1 MGEPAGIGPEISAKA
16 LSNKKIYEIC
26 NPVIIGDKNII
37 EKSLSNSKI
46 PDSFSTISYDRIEDV
61 NFEFGEIA
69 VLDLKNILDDI
80 PFGVDT
86 EAGGRAVGE
95 YIEKAVNLALQ
106 KKIHAIVTAP
116 ISKKAFQLGGWG
128 MKYQGHT
135 EMLAD
140 LTNSKKFTM
149 LLAHGSFRVVHVTV
163 HLPLKDAISKVT
175 KSRVIETIE
184 LAVQAC
190 QMFGIKNPHIAMC
203 ALNPHA
209 GEGGK
214 LGSEEIDEILPAV
227 QECKKIGINVDG
239 PLPGDTV
246 WPKVKSGYYDIG
258 IANYHDQGHIPTK
271 LLGFQYNKEGN
282 CIDIHGVNITIGIPI
297 IRVSVDHG
305 TAYGKAGKG
314 IASPNSIID
323 SIEIATSLANK
334 KFFQS

>member
-1 MGEPAGIGPEISAKA
+1 MGEPAGIGPEICVKA
-16 LSNKKIYEIC
+16 LCNKKIYDIC
-26 NPVIIGDKNII
+26 NPIIIGDTNTIKKSII
-37 EKSLSNSKI
+37 NSNI
-46 PDSFSTISYDRIEDV
+46 PDSLSVVSYDKTEDI
-61 NFEFGEIA
+61 NFKFGEIA
-69 VLDLKNILDDI
+69 VLDLKNISDDI

-86 EAGGRAVGE
+86 MSGGRSAGE

-128 MKYQGHT
+128 IKYQGHT

-149 LLAHGSFRVVHVTV
+149 LLVHGNFRVVHVSV
-163 HLPLKDAISKVT
+163 HVSLKDAILKVT

-184 LAVQAC
+184 LAVKAC
-190 QMFGIKNPHIAMC
+190 QMFDIENPHIAMC
-203 ALNPHA
+203 GLNPHA
-209 GEGGK
+209 GEDGK
-214 LGSEEIDEILPAV
+214 FGREEINEILPAV
-227 QECKKIGINVDG
+227 EECKKRGINVDG

-246 WPKVKSGYYDIG
+246 WPKLKSGFYDIA

-271 LLGFQYNKEGN
+271 LLGFQYDKEGN

-323 SIEIATSLANK
+323 SIKIATTLANK
-334 KFFQS
+334 KFFHN